1 MITEAALEHLSKDPV
16 LKAVMATTTPKIA
29 TTENPDVYLDLLR
42 SINGQQLSVKAA
54 ATIHG
59 RFLDLFENRYPAP
72 QRVLNMDT
80 EALRSA
86 GLSRQKLSYIQNVA
100 AYFQDRKVVA
110 DYWHK
115 RSDEAIIKELTQIKG
130 VGKWTV
136 EMMLMFTLQRPDVF
150 PIDDLGIQRSMMQLY
165 SVEGKGRA
173 LRQKLTELTEP
184 WRPYRTVACR
194 YLWPWKDEGVDA
206 GF

>member
-1 MITEAALEHLSKDPV
+1 MR
-16 LKAVMATTTPKIA
+16 
-29 TTENPDVYLDLLR
+29 LLR
-42 SINGQQLSVKAA
+42 KHGFRRRKALKKQA
-54 ATIHG
+54 CGTYARRNEQFGI
-59 RFLDLFENRYPAP
+59 LFYMMALMNSNAGPILCIDTKKKERLGNLYREGGCYCIEAP
-72 QRVLNMDT
+72 
-80 EALRSA
+80 
-86 GLSRQKLSYIQNVA
+86 
-100 AYFQDRKVVA
+100 VVA

-150 PIDDLGIQRSMMQLY
+150 PVDDLGIQRSMMQLY

-173 LRQKLTELTEP
+173 LRQKLTELAEP
-184 WRPYRTVACR
+184 WRPYRTIACR